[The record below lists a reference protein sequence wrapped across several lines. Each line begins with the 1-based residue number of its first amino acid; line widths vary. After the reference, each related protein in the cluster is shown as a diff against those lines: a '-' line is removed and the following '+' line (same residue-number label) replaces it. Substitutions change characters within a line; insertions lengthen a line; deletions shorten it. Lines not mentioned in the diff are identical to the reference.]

1 MRVWSPPRGSS
12 RRMASGL
19 LACAIVW
26 VPAVA
31 VAVPP
36 PPPNPSDDD
45 LASADAQVEAD
56 RGAVGSLINQVVT
69 AEQRLLELDSE
80 MAGKREA
87 ANKAL
92 VDLQE
97 ARAAADAAAAVTNG
111 ARQELSTADDDV
123 ARAHE
128 RFDQFAVAAY
138 MQPGVGSMP
147 DLLAGASAERA
158 RDRAQ
163 VLSQVSTSQRD
174 ALEWLQRA
182 QLTQGNRV
190 SAARAAEAAAV
201 AAART
206 ADQKKGEAVA
216 AVAAVAATQ
225 QDQARRRQQL
235 VAQRD
240 AAQQQLDFARERD
253 AGLRGQRD
261 AYVAW
266 DQQRLAEQAA
276 QEQAAADKA
285 RADQEANSRAA
296 DLGGGHRPH
305 TQLQDSP
312 PPRAGLVVPPR
323 PHGNRAELI
332 ETVADRALSQIGVIY
347 AWGGGDETGP
357 TEGIHDGG
365 VADSHG
371 DYAKVGFDCSGLMVY
386 AFAGIGISLPHYSGY
401 QYQLG
406 TRVPVAQRERGDMLF
421 WGRGGSEH
429 VALYLGDD
437 QMVEAPESGEV
448 VQVSA
453 VRDAGMMPYAV
464 RLIT

>member
-19 LACAIVW
+19 LLCAIMW
-26 VPAVA
+26 VPAAA

-45 LASADAQVEAD
+45 IASADAQVDAD
-56 RGAVGSLINQVVT
+56 RSALGSLINAVVS
-69 AEQRLLELDSE
+69 AEQRLQELDSE
-80 MAGKREA
+80 IAGKREA
-87 ANKAL
+87 VNKAL

-97 ARAAADAAAAVTNG
+97 ARAAADAAAAATND
-111 ARQELSTADDDV
+111 ARRELSAADDEV
-123 ARAHE
+123 TRARA

-147 DLLAGASAERA
+147 DLLAGASAQRA

-163 VLSQVSTSQRD
+163 VLSQVSISQRD
-174 ALEWLQRA
+174 AVEALQRA

-190 SAARAAEAAAV
+190 SVARAAEAAAV
-201 AAART
+201 AAANT
-206 ADQKKGEAVA
+206 ADQKKAEAVA
-216 AVAAVAATQ
+216 AVVAVAVTQ
-225 QDQARRRQQL
+225 QEQARQREQL
-235 VAQRD
+235 LGQRD
-240 AAQQQLDFARERD
+240 AAQLQLDLARLRD
-253 AGLRGQRD
+253 AGLRGQRE
-261 AYVAW
+261 AYMAW
-266 DQQRLAEQAA
+266 DRERLAEQAA
-276 QEQAAADKA
+276 EEQEAAEKA
-285 RADQEANSRAA
+285 RADQEANNRASG
-296 DLGGGHRPH
+296 LGGSHRPH

-312 PPRAGLVVPPR
+312 PPRAGIVVPPR
-323 PHGNRAELI
+323 PRGNRSELI
-332 ETVADRALSQIGVIY
+332 ETVVDRALSQVGEIY
-347 AWGGGDETGP
+347 AWGGGDENGP

-386 AFAGIGISLPHYSGY
+386 AFAGVGISLPHYSGY
-401 QYQLG
+401 QYQMG
-406 TRVPVAQRERGDMLF
+406 TRVPVDLRERGDMLF

-437 QMVEAPESGEV
+437 RMVEAPESGEV

-453 VRDAGMMPYAV
+453 VRDAGIMPYAV
-464 RLIT
+464 RLIG